1 MPPFS
6 APGAGGVSGG
16 LWRAQVGLC
25 HGLEELV
32 VHSVGPVVPVVPLV
46 IRLSAQNE
54 VLGID
59 TQAIVTAMP
68 DDPLPAHRDPRQD
81 AVDEPVRVDLTTTIH
96 DLSGGG
102 GVGDQASHLGLPR
115 VLQKFGDPLP
125 GLLIV
130 VFEDV
135 A

>member
-1 MPPFS
+1 MSGVPPP
-6 APGAGGVSGG
+6 AVGRR
-16 LWRAQVGLC
+16 LDQRAS
-25 HGLEELV
+25 EV
-32 VHSVGPVVPVVPLV
+32 VRVDPPGPVLPVVPLV

-96 DLSGGG
+96 DLSGG
-102 GVGDQASHLGLPR
+102 V
-115 VLQKFGDPLP
+115 
-125 GLLIV
+125 
-130 VFEDV
+130 
-135 A
+135 